1 MALGVSLTIG
11 LTSSTFGFTGSGV
24 VVVGVELVVEAAVE
38 GLVSEMGVDVG
49 EISISSGR
57 GVSSTLGA

>member
-11 LTSSTFGFTGSGV
+11 LTSSTLGFTGSGV

-38 GLVSEMGVDVG
+38 GLVSGMGVEVD

>member
-1 MALGVSLTIG
+1 MTIG
-11 LTSSTFGFTGSGV
+11 LTSSTLGFTGSGV

-38 GLVSEMGVDVG
+38 GLVSGMGVEVD

>member
-1 MALGVSLTIG
+1 MAFGVSLTIG
-11 LTSSTFGFTGSGV
+11 LTSSTLGFTGSGV

-38 GLVSEMGVDVG
+38 GLVSGMGVEVD

>member
-1 MALGVSLTIG
+1 LALGVSLTIG
-11 LTSSTFGFTGSGV
+11 LTSSTLGFTGSGV

-38 GLVSEMGVDVG
+38 GLASGMGVEVD